1 MSGWKA
7 GLLIA
12 LGTFASTVYAQNAVD
27 TRGGEPV
34 QIEIGSSLD
43 TLDKGYAD
51 WRSYYI
57 EGKKKLG
64 DRHAVYGSLRETER
78 FRMKDTEVLAGVY
91 YPLASRWTLLA
102 EGNASPTH
110 SILARW
116 SALGQIQYALDDGW
130 GVHLG
135 LRHTVYN
142 SALSNTLLVTGERYW
157 SNYRAA
163 YTHSVS
169 ALAGAGSASN
179 GRIQLARYYDEHSW
193 IGVGLSRG
201 SEIENLGATLG
212 ILSTRVQS
220 MGLNGRHWLNRD
232 WAISYEAAANK
243 QGSLYTRNAFRLGLR
258 RQF

>member
-1 MSGWKA
+1 MNYGKAVLLVALCSFAASG
-7 GLLIA
+7 
-12 LGTFASTVYAQNAVD
+12 YAQEGTPA
-27 TRGGEPV
+27 
-34 QIEIGSSLD
+34 QIEMGASLD
-43 TLDKGYAD
+43 TLNNGYAD
-51 WRSYYI
+51 WRSHYI
-57 EGKKKLG
+57 EAEKKLG

-78 FRMKDTEVLAGVY
+78 FKTKDTEVLAGVY
-91 YPLASRWTLLA
+91 YPLAKRWTLWA

-116 SALGQIQYALDDGW
+116 SALGQVQYALDDGW

-135 LRHTVYN
+135 LRHTDYSN
-142 SALSNTLLVTGERYW
+142 ALINILLVTGERYW

-169 ALAGAGSASN
+169 TLAGAGSASN
-179 GRIQLARYYDEHSW
+179 GRIQLSRYYGEQSG
-193 IGVGLSRG
+193 IGVSLSRG
-201 SEIENLGATLG
+201 AEIENLGSTLG

-220 MGLNGRHWLNRD
+220 IGLNGRHWLDRD
-232 WAISYEAAANK
+232 WAVSYEIATNK